1 VDALNI
7 GMCLSKLERYEEA
20 VASFLQAR
28 KYFKATKD
36 PSDVHHVDYQI
47 ALAYIALGNGPEA
60 RFYAKHEFNYAK
72 VAENFTA
79 EGVARMHL
87 GKAHALCGEYE
98 EAEAQLVQALEI
110 LTAEERKDWEDIID
124 ANRALIDVLFAL
136 NRKDEANERLEQL
149 TTIEETFKS

>member
-1 VDALNI
+1 
-7 GMCLSKLERYEEA
+7 
-20 VASFLQAR
+20 
-28 KYFKATKD
+28 
-36 PSDVHHVDYQI
+36 
-47 ALAYIALGNGPEA
+47 
-60 RFYAKHEFNYAK
+60 
-72 VAENFTA
+72 
-79 EGVARMHL
+79 MHL